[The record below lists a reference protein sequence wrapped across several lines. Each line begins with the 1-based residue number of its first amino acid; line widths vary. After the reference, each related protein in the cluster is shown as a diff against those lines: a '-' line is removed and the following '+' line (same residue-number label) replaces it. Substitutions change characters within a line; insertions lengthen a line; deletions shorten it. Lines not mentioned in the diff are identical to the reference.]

1 MNLISET
8 LPTPLY
14 FDKKIRAL
22 EKPKLKILF
31 ILKNLAL
38 GGTEV
43 FNLQL
48 IKYLQSR
55 GLDIDLL
62 TIDSKNELEEETK
75 GLNIFDLKASS
86 IRNSIPGL
94 YKVLKSNNYE
104 IVVANV
110 WPLTLIAILLS
121 KLMYKTKCI
130 CIEHGILSKEYSRKT
145 FLFRYI
151 QKISIKLLYRLSNA
165 IVAVSRGVKEDL
177 MGLGANDKSIKV
189 IYNSTRPYKT
199 KDLDSDLKEWYEFS
213 GIKLISVAN
222 LKKEKNISNLLKAF
236 NMLLN
241 DYSNNISLLILG
253 EGPLENSLKDEAKD
267 LGILKKVFFG
277 GKRINAL
284 DYINRSDIFVL
295 SSDFEGFGIVLIEA
309 LSLGKTIVAT
319 RNEGALEII
328 KQEEIGYLC
337 NLDDPNDLSRKII
350 DAIANPLKKETLIKE
365 SRKYSIDNI
374 GEKYFKLLQNVSEK

>member
-151 QKISIKLLYRLSNA
+151 QKI
-165 IVAVSRGVKEDL
+165 
-177 MGLGANDKSIKV
+177 GLGANDKSIKV

-267 LGILKKVFFG
+267 LGILKKVFFW
-277 GKRINAL
+277 
-284 DYINRSDIFVL
+284 
-295 SSDFEGFGIVLIEA
+295 
-309 LSLGKTIVAT
+309 
-319 RNEGALEII
+319 
-328 KQEEIGYLC
+328 
-337 NLDDPNDLSRKII
+337 RKK
-350 DAIANPLKKETLIKE
+350 NKCFRLH
-365 SRKYSIDNI
+365 
-374 GEKYFKLLQNVSEK
+374 

>member
-337 NLDDPNDLSRKII
+337 NLDDPNDLSHKII

>member
-1 MNLISET
+1 LNLISET

-337 NLDDPNDLSRKII
+337 NLDDPNDLSHKII